1 MRNDTFSPEGSN
13 NPIDFLG
20 ILTGI
25 WREFGKTWWIGLI
38 LIALFSGFGL
48 FQAKRSYV
56 PYYRASASFVVT
68 ADKSATSI
76 STSQY
81 YNQISAQQLSST
93 FPYIVTSGALSRVV
107 ANDLG
112 LPYVPGSI
120 SAKML
125 GNTNLF
131 QISVTA
137 SDPQN
142 AYNVLQ
148 SVVKNYP
155 VVAEYVIGSTQLR
168 LLEESGVPTAP
179 YNSSDL
185 RNTAVRWMTIGIG
198 LYALMLVLLAI
209 NRRTI
214 KNKRD
219 LQTYLNLNYFG
230 GLPLVRTKQRSKGRT
245 VRVLVSEDVP
255 DAFSEA
261 MEKVQV
267 RLDTLMRRNG
277 WNTMFVSSST
287 TGEGKTTT
295 SCNLALTMA
304 LKGARVLLI
313 DGDLR
318 HPSVANG
325 MGHPE
330 WSEDGGL
337 RDYLEG
343 RKDAS
348 ALLKQYRQ
356 TSLLVMPGGRPTND
370 VAALM
375 GTGRLNKLIAQCKKQ
390 VDYIIIDTPP
400 CTAMHDATIIASMV
414 ETGILVVRQ
423 DYAPIGRVMT
433 ASEIMNQVNANLCGC
448 LINGEMGSI
457 GGYGY
462 GRYGYGKYGYGRGGY
477 ARYSAN
483 ARHGY
488 GYGHSKTATA
498 EGTINSPK
506 KK

>member
-1 MRNDTFSPEGSN
+1 MRNDTLAPEEGRSPVD
-13 NPIDFLG
+13 ILG
-20 ILTGI
+20 ILAGV
-25 WREFGKTWWIGLI
+25 WREFLKTWWVGLL

-56 PYYRASASFVVT
+56 PLYRASASFVVS

-76 STSQY
+76 STSQF
-81 YNQISAQQLSST
+81 YNHISAQQLSST
-93 FPYIVTSGALSRVV
+93 FPYIVTSSALNRVV
-107 ANDLG
+107 AKDLG
-112 LPYVPGSI
+112 LPYVPGTI

-137 SDPQN
+137 NTPQN

-168 LLEESGVPTAP
+168 LLEESGIPTAP
-179 YNSSDL
+179 YNASDM
-185 RNTAVRWMTIGIG
+185 RSTATRWMAIG
-198 LYALMLVLLAI
+198 LCIYGAILLLLAI
-209 NRRTI
+209 SRRTV
-214 KNKRD
+214 KNRRD

-230 GLPLVRTKQRSKGRT
+230 GLPLVRTKRRSKGQGI
-245 VRVLVSEDVP
+245 RVLMSEDVP
-255 DAFSEA
+255 DVYAEA

-267 RLDTLMRRNG
+267 RLDTFMRRKG
-277 WNTMFVSSST
+277 WNTMFVTSST

-295 SCNLALTMA
+295 SCNLALAMA
-304 LKGARVLLI
+304 FKGARVLLI

-318 HPSVANG
+318 HPSVANCL
-325 MGHPE
+325 GHPE
-330 WSEDGGL
+330 WCEDGGL

-343 RKDAS
+343 KKDAS
-348 ALLKQYRQ
+348 ALLEQYKQ
-356 TSLLVMPGGRPTND
+356 TSLLVMPGGKATND

-375 GTGRLNKLIAQCKKQ
+375 GTGRLNKLIAQCKRQ

-414 ETGILVVRQ
+414 ETGLLVVRQ

-433 ASEIMNQVNANLCGC
+433 ASEIMSQVNANLCGC

-462 GRYGYGKYGYGRGGY
+462 GRYGYGKYGYAGY
-477 ARYSAN
+477 SSKSRQS
-483 ARHGY
+483 
-488 GYGHSKTATA
+488 YGHRKAPTDTTTSTYR
-498 EGTINSPK
+498 K
-506 KK
+506 K